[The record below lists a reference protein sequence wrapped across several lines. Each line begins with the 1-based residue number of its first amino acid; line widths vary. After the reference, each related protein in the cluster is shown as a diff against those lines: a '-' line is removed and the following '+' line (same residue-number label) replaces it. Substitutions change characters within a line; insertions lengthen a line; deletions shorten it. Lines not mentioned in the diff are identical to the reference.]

1 MVLDYQEGNFA
12 SYTDDASLK
21 AEVRTVSNGRV
32 VCKFSGET
40 AWMDAQRKVMD
51 LALEVLIRRK

>member
-12 SYTDDASLK
+12 SYTDDVSLK
-21 AEVRTVSNGRV
+21 AEVRTVSTGRV

-51 LALEVLIRRK
+51 LALEVLIRRQ

>member
-1 MVLDYQEGNFA
+1 MVLDYREGDFA

-21 AEVRTVSNGRV
+21 AEVRSVSTGRV
-32 VCKFSGET
+32 LRKFSGET

-51 LALEVLIRRK
+51 LALERLYS